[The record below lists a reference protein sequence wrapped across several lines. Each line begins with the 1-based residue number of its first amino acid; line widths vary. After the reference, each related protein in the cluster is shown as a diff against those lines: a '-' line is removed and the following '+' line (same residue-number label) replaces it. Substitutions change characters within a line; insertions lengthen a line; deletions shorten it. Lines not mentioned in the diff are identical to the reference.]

1 MPILLQLHKGKVLH
15 KFSFDRF
22 VTLGRSAENDMQLE
36 DKTVSAL
43 HAHITAK
50 DPENPASGFEL
61 VDLSST
67 NGSFINE
74 QRILRQILQEGDQIR
89 LGLVSLSFHLT
100 DSAALEQTA
109 QLHKSWLPGVFF
121 TRD

>member
-1 MPILLQLHKGKVLH
+1 MPVLLQLHKGKVLH

-22 VTLGRSAENDMQLE
+22 ITLGRSADNDVQLE

-43 HAHITAK
+43 HAHITAV
-50 DPENPASGFEL
+50 DPDTPSLGFEL

-67 NGSFINE
+67 NGSFVNE
-74 QRILRQILQEGDQIR
+74 QRTERQSLQEGDLIR

-100 DSAALEQTA
+100 DTAALEQTA

>member
-15 KFSFDRF
+15 KYSFERF
-22 VTLGRSAENDMQLE
+22 VTLGRSPDNDVQLA

-43 HAHITAK
+43 HAHITAL
-50 DPENPASGFEL
+50 DPEKPTSGFEL
-61 VDLSST
+61 KDLSST

-74 QRILRQILQEGDQIR
+74 QRVERQTLQEGDQIR

-100 DSAALEQTA
+100 DTAALEQTA
-109 QLHKSWLPGVFF
+109 QLHKSWLPGVFY
-121 TRD
+121 TRE